1 MNIIGIS
8 YYHLRGRIEIPKG
21 SEITKKQH
29 YIPQVYLR
37 GFSPEYGNNDIPVSK
52 HTVFC
57 HDLTG
62 RNQFRDPIPIKSICY
77 EKDLYEVTG
86 RDGEIV
92 LPNHLE
98 HFFSIIENMFG
109 KYRCEHENKAFLE
122 ENYKT
127 KCFLTNEEKAFW
139 MTYIIIQMLRMPKA
153 LQLAENLSL
162 KIWENEINTK
172 QAKNIARMYCLPFFR
187 EMEEN
192 NSEELAVFNALL
204 NPMVTMTFGVGVD
217 RQAKIITSDKPIYVY
232 AQEVPCTEYKKIIFP
247 ISAKVCL
254 FLYGEEYKKK
264 IPKNFLFPINDG
276 IREEIFKSMTDS
288 SYGKI
293 YSNHVLDKK
302 EQRYIEEVLRE
313 KEER

>member
-1 MNIIGIS
+1 M
-8 YYHLRGRIEIPKG
+8 
-21 SEITKKQH
+21 
-29 YIPQVYLR
+29 R
-37 GFSPEYGNNDIPVSK
+37 GFSPEYGNNCIPISK
-52 HTVFC
+52 YTVFC

-62 RNQFRDPIPIKSICY
+62 RNQFIDPIPIKSICY
-77 EKDLYEVTG
+77 EKYLYEVTDC
-86 RDGEIV
+86 DGEIV
-92 LPNHLE
+92 LLNHLE
-98 HFFSIIENMFG
+98 HFFLIIEKMFG
-109 KYRCEHENKAFLE
+109 NYRRELENKASLE

-127 KCFLTNEEKAFW
+127 KCFLTNKEKAFW
-139 MTYIIIQMLRMPKA
+139 MTYIIIQILRMPKA
-153 LQLAENLSL
+153 LQLAEGLSL
-162 KIWENEINTK
+162 KIWEDEINTK

-192 NSEELAVFNALL
+192 NSEEFAVFNALL

-217 RQAKIITSDKPIYVY
+217 RQAKIITSDKPVYIY
-232 AQEVPCTEYKKIIFP
+232 AKEVPCTEYKKIIFP

-302 EQRYIEEVLRE
+302 EQRYIEEVLKE

>member
-1 MNIIGIS
+1 M
-8 YYHLRGRIEIPKG
+8 
-21 SEITKKQH
+21 
-29 YIPQVYLR
+29 R
-37 GFSPEYGNNDIPVSK
+37 GFSPEYGNNDIPVSRY
-52 HTVFC
+52 TVFC

-62 RNQFRDPIPIKSICY
+62 RNQFRAPIPIKSICY
-77 EKDLYEVTG
+77 EKDLYEVID

-92 LPNHLE
+92 LPNYLE
-98 HFFSIIENMFG
+98 HFFSIIENMFC
-109 KYRCEHENKAFLE
+109 KYRCELENKAFLE

-139 MTYIIIQMLRMPKA
+139 MTYIIIQMLRMPET

-187 EMEEN
+187 EMEED

-232 AQEVPCTEYKKIIFP
+232 AQEVPCTEYKKLFF
-247 ISAKVCL
+247 L
-254 FLYGEEYKKK
+254 FLLKCVYFYMGRNIRKKSLK
-264 IPKNFLFPINDG
+264 IFYFQLIIG
-276 IREEIFKSMTDS
+276 YE
-288 SYGKI
+288 
-293 YSNHVLDKK
+293 KK
-302 EQRYIEEVLRE
+302 YLNQ
-313 KEER
+313 

>member
-1 MNIIGIS
+1 M
-8 YYHLRGRIEIPKG
+8 
-21 SEITKKQH
+21 
-29 YIPQVYLR
+29 R
-37 GFSPEYGNNDIPVSK
+37 GFSPEYGNNCIPVSK
-52 HTVFC
+52 YTVFC

-62 RNQFRDPIPIKSICY
+62 RNQFNDPIPIKSICY
-77 EKDLYEVTG
+77 EKYLYEVTD

-92 LPNHLE
+92 LLNYLE
-98 HFFSIIENMFG
+98 HLFLIIEKMFG
-109 KYRCEHENKAFLE
+109 NYRRELENKASLE

-139 MTYIIIQMLRMPKA
+139 MTYIIIQMLRMPET

-172 QAKNIARMYCLPFFR
+172 QAMNIARMYCLPFFR

-264 IPKNFLFPINDG
+264 SLK
-276 IREEIFKSMTDS
+276 IFYFQLMME
-288 SYGKI
+288 YE
-293 YSNHVLDKK
+293 KK
-302 EQRYIEEVLRE
+302 YLNQ
-313 KEER
+313 

>member
-1 MNIIGIS
+1 M
-8 YYHLRGRIEIPKG
+8 
-21 SEITKKQH
+21 
-29 YIPQVYLR
+29 R
-37 GFSPEYGNNDIPVSK
+37 GFSPEYGNNCIPVSK
-52 HTVFC
+52 YTVFC

-77 EKDLYEVTG
+77 EKYLYEVTD

-92 LPNHLE
+92 LINHLE
-98 HFFSIIENMFG
+98 DFFLIIEKMFG
-109 KYRCEHENKAFLE
+109 NYRRELENKAFLE

-139 MTYIIIQMLRMPKA
+139 MTYIIIQMLRMPKV
-153 LQLAENLSL
+153 LQLAEDLSL

-204 NPMVTMTFGVGVD
+204 NSMETMTFGVGVD

-232 AQEVPCTEYKKIIFP
+232 AQEVSCTEYKKIIFP

-264 IPKNFLFPINDG
+264 SLK
-276 IREEIFKSMTDS
+276 IFYFQLMME
-288 SYGKI
+288 YE
-293 YSNHVLDKK
+293 KK
-302 EQRYIEEVLRE
+302 YLNQ
-313 KEER
+313 